1 MFYSLKDTPP
11 STKPDTSPPANAA
24 SGSEYA
30 TPDIERVVVNGDTYA
45 VVDKDRKTT
54 KKPKQKVEKIK
65 VEGKRTKAPE
75 QKVNRLT
82 IKMISYGEIRK
93 PVHIR

>member
-30 TPDIERVVVNGDTYA
+30 TPDIERVVVNGDTYT
-45 VVDKDRKTT
+45 VMDKDRKTT

-65 VEGKRTKAPE
+65 VEGKKPKASKK
-75 QKVNRLT
+75 KVNRLT
-82 IKMISYGEIRK
+82 IKMISYDERCEGYAGM
-93 PVHIR
+93 